1 MVDHPWLGIAFA
13 MIATTVIAVAIVALA
28 MIATAMITV
37 IMIAVTVIAVTVIA
51 VVAVQHESVCTFRIG
66 IGADNIAAIIDPIRS
81 RG

>member
-1 MVDHPWLGIAFA
+1 MGDHPWLRIAFA

-37 IMIAVTVIAVTVIA
+37 IMIAVTVIA